1 MKWIFFFLK
10 KKQLHRSKMTIVINT
25 KKKTE
30 DNLSL
35 DKEFYHQGIWDLS
48 CFSVEIKIMMKQK
61 QRNEMKWNE

>member
-1 MKWIFFFLK
+1 M
-10 KKQLHRSKMTIVINT
+10 INT
-25 KKKTE
+25 KKKKKTE

-61 QRNEMKWNE
+61 QRNEMKWIEQEEEK